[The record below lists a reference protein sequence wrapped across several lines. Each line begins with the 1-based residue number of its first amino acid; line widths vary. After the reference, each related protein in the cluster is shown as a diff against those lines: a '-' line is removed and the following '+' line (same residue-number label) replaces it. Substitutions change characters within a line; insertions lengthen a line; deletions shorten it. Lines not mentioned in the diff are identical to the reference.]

1 MNMKRLSRMITAS
14 AGCLAFIGCGG
25 ASATSAKTTKAK
37 GLPVRTATVAARD
50 LDETIVLTG
59 TLRPRAQIQVVAQV
73 SARLMKVQRDEGSRV
88 AKGDVLASL
97 DDADYRLSHDRSQ
110 AALATAEAN
119 RAHAVAERDRAE
131 SLLKT
136 GGITDK
142 DRLSADVALQVAEA
156 AVAQARAEESI
167 AALQLGRCQITA
179 PFDGRVAK
187 RHADA
192 GAMLASGTP
201 LFTLVDDAVLEFR
214 AAAPSTDWAK
224 AKVGAPVDVTADAL
238 PGYHAQGR
246 VARVVPLIDERSRSF
261 DVVVEVPGG
270 RDLVGGL
277 FARAAIRVGRVAGA
291 LVVPTQALVRDGGAP
306 GEAQTFVVAGGVA
319 ERRPVSL
326 GVEAP
331 DGIQVVKGLVAG
343 DVVVL
348 DPPVALT
355 SGSAVEPQM
364 QRE

>member
-1 MNMKRLSRMITAS
+1 MNTTRLLLNLA
-14 AGCLAFIGCGG
+14 AGSLGLALAACGG
-25 ASATSAKTTKAK
+25 ASGSTAATAKPK
-37 GLPVRTATVAARD
+37 GLPVRTTTVAARD
-50 LDETIVLTG
+50 LDDTVVLTG

-73 SARLMKVQRDEGSRV
+73 AARLVKIARDEGSRV
-88 AKGDVLASL
+88 ASGEVLAVL
-97 DDADYRLSHDRSQ
+97 DDADYRLAHARAE

-119 RAHAVAERDRAE
+119 RAHAVAEKDRAA

-136 GGITDK
+136 GGITDR

-156 AVAQARAEESI
+156 SVAQAKAEESI

-179 PFDGRVAK
+179 PFAGRVAK
-187 RHADA
+187 RHVDA
-192 GAMLASGTP
+192 GAMLAGGTP
-201 LFTLVDDAVLEFR
+201 VFTLVDDAVLEFR
-214 AAAPSTDWAK
+214 AAAPSTDWGK
-224 AKVGAPVDVTADAL
+224 AKVGADVDVTADAL
-238 PGYHAQGR
+238 AGYHAKGR
-246 VARVVPLIDERSRSF
+246 VARVIPLVDERSRSF

-277 FARAAIRVGRVAGA
+277 FARASIRVGRVAGA
-291 LVVPTQALVRDGGAP
+291 LVVPPQALVRDGGTP
-306 GEAQTFVVAGGVA
+306 GEAQTFVVTGGIA

-348 DPPVALT
+348 DPPVALS
-355 SGSAVEPQM
+355 SGSAVEPQTR
-364 QRE
+364 RE

>member
-1 MNMKRLSRMITAS
+1 MNMTRFFQTITTAS
-14 AGCLAFIGCGG
+14 VSLALAGCSG
-25 ASATSAKTTKAK
+25 ASGSSPKAVKPK
-37 GLPVRTATVAARD
+37 GLPVRTATVTARD
-50 LDETIVLTG
+50 LDETVVLTG
-59 TLRPRAQIQVVAQV
+59 TLRPRAQVQVVAQV
-73 SARLMKVQRDEGSRV
+73 SARLMKVLRDEGSRV
-88 AKGDVLASL
+88 SRGEALATL
-97 DDADYRLSHDRSQ
+97 DDVDYRLSDDRAK

-119 RAHAVAERDRAE
+119 RAHAMAERDRAE

-142 DRLSADVALQVAEA
+142 DRLTADVALQVAEA
-156 AVAQARAEESI
+156 SVSQAKAEESI
-167 AALQLGRCQITA
+167 VALQLSRCRITA

-192 GAMLASGTP
+192 GAMLTSGMP

-224 AKVGAPVDVTADAL
+224 AKVGADVDVTADAL
-238 PGYHAQGR
+238 PGYHARGR
-246 VARVVPLIDERSRSF
+246 VARVVPLVDERSRSF
-261 DVVVEVPGG
+261 DVVVEVPGS

-277 FARAAIRVGRVAGA
+277 FARAAVRVGRVAGA
-291 LVVPTQALVRDGGAP
+291 LVVPTQALVRDGGTP

-319 ERRPVSL
+319 ERRAVSV

-331 DGIQVVKGLVAG
+331 DGIQIVKGLALG

-348 DPPVALT
+348 DPPVALG
-355 SGSAVEPQM
+355 SGSLVEPQTH
-364 QRE
+364 RE

>member
-1 MNMKRLSRMITAS
+1 MNLTRFSQTIATVS
-14 AGCLAFIGCGG
+14 ACLALAACGG
-25 ASATSAKTTKAK
+25 ASGNSAQTAKPK
-37 GLPVRTATVAARD
+37 GLPVRIATVAARD
-50 LDETIVLTG
+50 LDETVVLTG
-59 TLRPRAQIQVVAQV
+59 TLRPRAQVQVVAQV
-73 SARLMKVQRDEGSRV
+73 SARLVKILRDEGSRV
-88 AKGDVLASL
+88 AHGEVLAAL
-97 DDADYRLSHDRSQ
+97 DDSDYRLSDDRAK

-119 RAHAVAERDRAE
+119 RAHAMAEKDRAE

-156 AVAQARAEESI
+156 SVSQAKAEESI
-167 AALQLGRCQITA
+167 AALQLSRCQITA

-192 GAMLASGTP
+192 GAMLASGVP

-224 AKVGAPVDVTADAL
+224 AKVGADVDVTADAL
-238 PGYHAQGR
+238 PGYHARGR
-246 VARVVPLIDERSRSF
+246 VARVVPLVDERSRSF
-261 DVVVEVPGG
+261 DVVVEVPGN
-270 RDLVGGL
+270 RELVGGL

-291 LVVPTQALVRDGGAP
+291 LVVPTQALIRDGGTP
-306 GEAQTFVVAGGVA
+306 GEAQTFVVTAGVA

-326 GVEAP
+326 GIEAP
-331 DGIQVVKGLVAG
+331 DGIQIVKGLAAG

-348 DPPVALT
+348 DPPVALS
-355 SGSAVEPQM
+355 SGSVVDPQAH
-364 QRE
+364 RE

>member
-1 MNMKRLSRMITAS
+1 MNMTRLSQTITAGS
-14 AGCLAFIGCGG
+14 FCLALAGCGG
-25 ASATSAKTTKAK
+25 ASGTSATTAKPK

-50 LDETIVLTG
+50 LDETVVLTG
-59 TLRPRAQIQVVAQV
+59 TLRPRSQIQVVSQV
-73 SARLMKVQRDEGSRV
+73 SARLVKVVRDEGSRV
-88 AKGDVLASL
+88 AKGEVLATL
-97 DDADYRLSHDRSQ
+97 DDADYRLSHDRAK

-179 PFDGRVAK
+179 PFDGRVAE

-192 GAMLASGTP
+192 GSMLASGTP

-238 PGYHAQGR
+238 PGFHARGR
-246 VARVVPLIDERSRSF
+246 VARVVPLVDERSRSF

-291 LVVPTQALVRDGGAP
+291 LVVPTQALVRDGGVP

-319 ERRPVSL
+319 ERRGVSL

-331 DGIQVVKGLVAG
+331 EGIQVVKGLAAG

-348 DPPVALT
+348 DPPVALA